1 MTDKKPAE
9 SKTAKTAP
17 KAASKSGSKD
27 RGLGRGLSA
36 LMSDVGALSTPLSP
50 SLTTPPISAL
60 ETKSEVFTGAEISRG
75 ISLLAIN
82 QLVRNPDQPRRFFDA
97 AMLAELTQS
106 IKDKGILQPILVR
119 PVADRSAIKEG
130 GLSATK
136 PLYQIVAGERRWQA
150 ALKAGL
156 PAMPALIRTL
166 SDQEVLEIGVI
177 ENVQRADLNP
187 IEEAQAYRALMT
199 QFNRTQQDISD
210 AIGKSRP
217 HIANM
222 LRLLTLPVRAQE
234 ALKTG
239 EISTGHARAIVASPD
254 PDSLVAQIIE
264 QNLSVRDAEDRVR
277 ALKKQ
282 QSGGLPDIEK
292 SEKSPDIR
300 ALEADLRDALGLI
313 VDLRHKGPGGE
324 LRIKYRSDAQLETV
338 LERLK
343 HR

>member
-1 MTDKKPAE
+1 MTDKKTPK
-9 SKTAKTAP
+9 SKDRSP
-17 KAASKSGSKD
+17 KD

-36 LMSDVGALSTPLSP
+36 LMSDVGALSTPAAP
-50 SLTTPPISAL
+50 SLTPAP

-97 AMLAELTQS
+97 ALLAELTQS

-119 PVADRSAIKEG
+119 PVADRSAIKER

-136 PLYQIVAGERRWQA
+136 PIYQIVAGERRWQA

-187 IEEAQAYRALMT
+187 IEEALAYRALMD

-222 LRLLTLPVRAQE
+222 LRLLTLPVRAQD

-254 PDSLVAQIIE
+254 PDGLVAQIIE
-264 QNLSVRDAEDRVR
+264 QKLSVRDAEDRVR

-282 QSGGLPDIEK
+282 QSSGLPDIEK
-292 SEKSPDIR
+292 AEKSPDIK
-300 ALEADLRDALGLI
+300 ALEAELRDALGLI
-313 VDLRHKGPGGE
+313 VDLRHKGPSGE

-343 HR
+343 RR